1 MTVDN
6 FLTIM
11 NDLGYSDIKNT
22 WIDTPNIIRINFTSN
37 GAYYRETPG
46 LAKYYFDKDHGLLY
60 KAKFLNGEEMGV
72 CAIVDIKEVAS
83 IETRNAYSAY
93 MFTGNAT

>member
-6 FLTIM
+6 FLSIID
-11 NDLGYSDIKNT
+11 DLGYNDVVNN
-22 WIDTPNIIRINFTSN
+22 WIDMPNIIRINFTTN

-46 LAKYYFDKDHGLLY
+46 IAKYYFNEDNGLLF
-60 KAKFLNGEEMGV
+60 KAKFLNGTELGV
-72 CAIVDIKEVAS
+72 CAIVDIKEIVS

-93 MFTGNAT
+93 MFTGNNT